1 MRGTLLEPN
10 YITVSYTGDFETGDL
25 VLVSAIENTTDTSTY
40 TVGGGNSFISILR
53 YAFGG
58 ITFPG
63 TDGQLPP
70 PTSQYQIGREG
81 NQIMVANYDLVV
93 GHGATVD
100 WDHYGPSHYLGEHP
114 RSGETVVAYEAG
126 ANFVNNDYYWNTV
139 YERFRVYITVNI
151 TGWFNYGSPLGWIGQ
166 FPGEN
171 QATAA
176 IAERTS
182 DSITAQPPIAEWHN
196 EVWTVDP
203 DTFVEATEDY
213 VELHWFPAFQ
223 QREHRVSYWYGYDAT
238 IRWPAGFPY
247 SGASRDELHH

>member
-1 MRGTLLEPN
+1 M
-10 YITVSYTGDFETGDL
+10 I
-25 VLVSAIENTTDTSTY
+25 
-40 TVGGGNSFISILR
+40 
-53 YAFGG
+53 
-58 ITFPG
+58 
-63 TDGQLPP
+63 
-70 PTSQYQIGREG
+70 
-81 NQIMVANYDLVV
+81 ANYDLVV

-114 RSGETVVAYEAG
+114 RSGETVHQYEAG
-126 ANFVNNDYYWNTV
+126 TNFVNNDYYWNTV

-176 IAERTS
+176 IAERTAA
-182 DSITAQPPIAEWHN
+182 SITAQPPIAEWHN

-203 DTFVEATEDY
+203 ATFVEATDDY
-213 VELHWFPAFQ
+213 IELHWFPAFQ
-223 QREHRVSYWYGYDAT
+223 QREHRVSYWYGYGAT

-247 SGASRDELHH
+247 SGASRDGLTTKGWNIRWTGGDPEENYYGGLGNIFVAAADVSADADATYLPLATDD